1 MLNRTCSGFPVHA
14 PLAPLLFGSSGFFIG
29 MCAMEIIVNGITE
42 VVPPCT
48 IAELADR
55 KGLATGALV
64 VELNQRII
72 KQEQW
77 PVIRLEAGD
86 RLELLSFV
94 GGG

>member
-1 MLNRTCSGFPVHA
+1 
-14 PLAPLLFGSSGFFIG
+14 
-29 MCAMEIIVNGITE
+29 MEIIVNGTAE
-42 VVPPCT
+42 TVPART
-48 IAELADR
+48 IAELVAY
-55 KGLATGALV
+55 KGLAAGALV

-77 PVIRLEAGD
+77 PQTQLHAGD